1 MLDRNTRDLQESG
14 QLEEMLQGVQAN
26 LAAQGGRGANGTLP
40 RRIIGF
46 FTSLIVGICKASAGQ
61 VARHPKQSSLLA
73 VVLILTLLTMHNIPK
88 NGLVMSSG
96 TTPFSRGHTTFL
108 DPPIQYMQQHY
119 VDTSDEWESSLPE
132 SAKVKKSK
140 AGKTIAGI
148 GMTRFLELDVSGSQT
163 DKVTTETQLDLEGYS
178 LIATASQLI
187 NVEDVIEVEQN
198 DDTESNEME
207 EAIEIMIDSI
217 SSLFGDRKFSEF
229 TTALKW
235 RSFVLDAQED
245 DALEGAVMSMRLLG
259 DFGRYGIQPFCI
271 SYDLDE
277 DEDDVTM
284 TKCVAFHTIRGGHF
298 DGELRFAIDTNNDR
312 TGAIISV
319 TLAIPDG
326 GRTPPIRLAQSMV
339 ESLTTSMV
347 RSSQLRIKQA
357 ASRRNQS
364 KHYRA
369 RSAAQAKKKRHLRYE
384 QEKLQEEMA
393 AERKRKWKRNNPDAG
408 HYRPSGHRLRSPD
421 GSPTFAS

>member
-88 NGLVMSSG
+88 NGLVMSTG

-132 SAKVKKSK
+132 PAKVKKSK

-163 DKVTTETQLDLEGYS
+163 DTVTTETQLDLEGYS
-178 LIATASQLI
+178 LVATASQLI

-198 DDTESNEME
+198 DNTESNEME

-235 RSFVLDAQED
+235 RSFVLDAEDD

-298 DGELRFAIDTNNDR
+298 DGELKFAIDTNNDR

-326 GRTPPIRLAQSMV
+326 GRAPPIRLAKSIV
-339 ESLTTSMV
+339 ESLTTSIV

-408 HYRPSGHRLRSPD
+408 HYRPSGHRLRSPG
-421 GSPTFAS
+421 GSPNFVS